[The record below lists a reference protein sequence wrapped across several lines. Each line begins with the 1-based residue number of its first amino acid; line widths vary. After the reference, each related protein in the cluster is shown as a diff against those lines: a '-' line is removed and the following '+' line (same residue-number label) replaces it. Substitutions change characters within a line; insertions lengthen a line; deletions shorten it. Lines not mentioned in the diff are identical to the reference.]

1 MYFDRF
7 DVYEAYY
14 LWFTDFYS
22 GALDPNY
29 ARRCRMEEKFRFRPG
44 LCHSYENLSENSQY
58 IYDQLEK
65 EQYISRSYE

>member
-7 DVYEAYY
+7 EIYEAYY

-29 ARRCRMEEKFRFRPG
+29 ARRCRMEEKFRFRPS
-44 LCHSYENLSENSQY
+44 LCHSYDNLSENSQY

>member
-7 DVYEAYY
+7 DIYEAYH
-14 LWFTDFYS
+14 LWFSDFYS
-22 GALDPNY
+22 GFDNNY
-29 ARRCRMEEKFRFRPG
+29 IRRCRMEEKFRFRPS